1 MGKTVKIDRQ
11 ALVGRIAYL
20 VFFLTILTIGLQVSN
35 RYYLQLF
42 TFIGI
47 NTLLTLGL
55 NMLMGYAGQISLGHA
70 AFFGLGA
77 YTSAVLSAHWQ
88 CSPWLVLPLVL
99 LMVAFVALVVGVPT
113 LKLSGYYLGMGTLGF
128 GMIVYVVFREWS
140 GVTGGASGLVGIAP
154 LTLAG
159 MTLASGSG
167 YFFLVWLT
175 NLLFFGLC
183 HRLVDSRVG
192 RALRA
197 IHDSE
202 RAALAVG
209 VDTARLKLMV
219 FVLSAVMAGLAGFL
233 YAHLVGFV
241 SPSTFDFIMSVRLVT
256 MVAVGGM
263 ASIWGS
269 LLGASVLTLLPEWLH
284 VFADYE
290 MVVYGLILMVIMI
303 FLPQG
308 LIRGLLDLYERS
320 LRVRSSAAKGQTVP

>member
-99 LMVAFVALVVGVPT
+99 LMVAFVAFVVGVPT

-128 GMIVYVVFREWS
+128 GMIVYVVFRS
-140 GVTGGASGLVGIAP
+140 FPAT
-154 LTLAG
+154 
-159 MTLASGSG
+159 
-167 YFFLVWLT
+167 
-175 NLLFFGLC
+175 
-183 HRLVDSRVG
+183 
-192 RALRA
+192 
-197 IHDSE
+197 
-202 RAALAVG
+202 
-209 VDTARLKLMV
+209 
-219 FVLSAVMAGLAGFL
+219 
-233 YAHLVGFV
+233 
-241 SPSTFDFIMSVRLVT
+241 
-256 MVAVGGM
+256 
-263 ASIWGS
+263 IWGW
-269 LLGASVLTLLPEWLH
+269 GRWVSV
-284 VFADYE
+284 
-290 MVVYGLILMVIMI
+290 
-303 FLPQG
+303 
-308 LIRGLLDLYERS
+308 
-320 LRVRSSAAKGQTVP
+320 